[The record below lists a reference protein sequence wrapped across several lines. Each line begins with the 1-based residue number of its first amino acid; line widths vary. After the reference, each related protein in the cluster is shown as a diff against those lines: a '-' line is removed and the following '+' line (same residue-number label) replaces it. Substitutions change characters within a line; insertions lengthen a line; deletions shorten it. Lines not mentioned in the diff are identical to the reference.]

1 MNQTEQEDFQNS
13 ISQDLV
19 NQSQKKIKELEN
31 ELSRIHK
38 QMRQENVDQV
48 YKDNDILKKELK
60 NMEILLDE
68 NDDLREEVDRLKSM
82 SFDSRYKIVGDE
94 N

>member
-1 MNQTEQEDFQNS
+1 MDA
-13 ISQDLV
+13 
-19 NQSQKKIKELEN
+19 
-31 ELSRIHK
+31 
-38 QMRQENVDQV
+38 V